1 MNNNLELIVAIPSY
15 MEADSIGF
23 VVKQIDNGITKYYKN
38 LNSIIVNVDNN
49 SEDNTKDAFL
59 NTNTVSKK
67 KYITTPKGVRGKG
80 NNFYNLFKFASK
92 HISTLKA
99 AVVVDAD
106 LKSIT
111 PEWIKYLAE
120 PVLKNKFG
128 YVVPKYS
135 RHQFDGTI
143 TNHICYPL
151 LYGLL
156 GEDMRQPI
164 GGEFAFSPKYVEY
177 CLKEKWSQTTRQYG
191 IDIFMT
197 FNAITGKF
205 RICEAGLGA
214 KIHKASAP
222 KLGPMFTQVVTTLF
236 EQLLSIKSDWI
247 GLPLSR
253 PKPKP
258 LFGLKKFDPP
268 QELKIDIRLLKQQLR
283 EEFMQRKSLLKH
295 YLNDYSITLI
305 ERMFNI
311 DYYMMDTLMWTQ
323 VLYQLLYWYDKGT
336 EKIRR
341 EIVEALKPLY
351 FTRSVTFDYQ
361 AWRYNINYAEEVIL
375 EQAKAFASQR
385 PYLIG
390 LYSMDGKKGRK

>member
-1 MNNNLELIVAIPSY
+1 MNNPELIVAIPSY
-15 MEADSIGF
+15 MEADSIGY
-23 VVKQIDNGITKYYKN
+23 VVRQADRGITKYYKD
-38 LNSIIVNVDNN
+38 LNSVIVNIDNN
-49 SEDNTKDAFL
+49 SEDNTRNAFL
-59 NTNTVSKK
+59 NTNTVTEK
-67 KYITTPKGVRGKG
+67 KYITTPKGVKGKG
-80 NNFYNLFKFASK
+80 NNFYNLFKFANK
-92 HISTLKA
+92 YISTIKA
-99 AVVVDAD
+99 VVVVDAD

-111 PEWIKYLAE
+111 PEWIKYLAN
-120 PVLKNKFG
+120 PIIKKNYE
-128 YVVPKYS
+128 YVVPRYS

-156 GEDMRQPI
+156 GEDIRQPI
-164 GGEFAFSPKYVEY
+164 GGEFAFSPEFVEY
-177 CLKEKWSQTTRQYG
+177 CLKEKWSSTTKQYG

-197 FNAITGKF
+197 FSAIKGKF

-236 EQLLSIKSDWI
+236 DKLLSIKKDWI
-247 GLPLSR
+247 NLPLSR
-253 PKPKP
+253 PKHKP

-268 QELKIDIRLLKQQLR
+268 QELKIDIRQLKQQLR
-283 EEFMQRKSLLKH
+283 DEYIQGKKLLNH
-295 YLNDYSITLI
+295 YLNDYSITVL
-305 ERMFNI
+305 EKMFDT

-323 VLYQLLYWYDKGT
+323 VLYQLLYSYDKGT
-336 EKIRR
+336 NKIRK
-341 EIVEALKPLY
+341 EIIEALKSIY

-390 LYSMDGKKGRK
+390 LYSMDGKKGR

>member
-1 MNNNLELIVAIPSY
+1 
-15 MEADSIGF
+15 ME
-23 VVKQIDNGITKYYKN
+23 
-38 LNSIIVNVDNN
+38 
-49 SEDNTKDAFL
+49 
-59 NTNTVSKK
+59 K
-67 KYITTPKGVRGKG
+67 KYITTPKGVTGKG
-80 NNFYNLFKFASK
+80 NNFYNLFKFAQK
-92 HISTLKA
+92 YISSLKA
-99 AVVVDAD
+99 VIVVDAD

-111 PEWIKYLAE
+111 PEWIRFLADPIIKMKYE
-120 PVLKNKFG
+120 
-128 YVVPKYS
+128 YVVPRYS

-164 GGEFAFSPKYVEY
+164 GGEFAFSPKFVEY
-177 CLKEKWSQTTRQYG
+177 CLRDKWSLTTRQYG

-205 RICEAGLGA
+205 KICEAGLGA

-236 EQLLSIKSDWI
+236 EMLLSIKSDWI
-247 GLPLSR
+247 NLPLTR

-268 QELKIDIRLLKQQLR
+268 QELRIDIRQLKQQLR
-283 EEFMQRKSLLKH
+283 DEYTQRKSLLKH
-295 YLNDYSITLI
+295 YLNDYSGTLI

-336 EKIRR
+336 KKTRQDI
-341 EIVEALKPLY
+341 IEALKPLY

-361 AWRYNINYAEEVIL
+361 SWRYNINYAEEVIL
-375 EQAKAFASQR
+375 EQAKAFASQK

-390 LYSMDGKKGRK
+390 LYSMDGEKGKKCY